1 MTLLNK
7 TLNTLERPGEF
18 RLTDVVLTSSSG
30 IKVDITDAI
39 STLNIFASA
48 YTPFITGRLTFADII
63 NLSDALPLLGE
74 ETITYKLYT
83 PGVDSESID
92 TTEHP
97 MKVTRLSSI
106 KMNETSQ
113 GYYLE
118 FASPEFKRN
127 NRVRSVSP
135 LRGTHSDMVE
145 TILRYDLKT
154 SKDISLEKTQENF
167 KIVSPNIPPISL
179 IQKIADRSTSSNFN
193 ETGYFFYEDF
203 FNTFHFR
210 TFASMVNE
218 TPGVP
223 RQSTIIYHVAP
234 ETVNELYT
242 QMTRVKSFDL
252 IRSYDH
258 TENTRSA
265 MYASKLI
272 VHNTDS
278 KSYKEYEFRYDD
290 FFNKSYHTD
299 MKKNKNN
306 KIAYDGPVDEFD
318 NKLYDFSESRICAV
332 VNAGDRL
339 YNESS
344 GSSANYPYKS
354 PNFQTTIQQ
363 RLSREQSLKNITL
376 SLTVHGLTALSIG
389 QAIEFILPSMNMYSG
404 DDNVSQLYSG
414 RYIITKLRHS
424 VIIDGSPTHETII
437 ECVKDSLSKSIV
449 TNRETHHSIS
459 SKKQTSYVR
468 NESYR

>member
-30 IKVDITDAI
+30 IKVDITDVI
-39 STLNIFASA
+39 TTFNIFANA

-97 MKVTRLSSI
+97 MKVTRLSSV
-106 KMNETSQ
+106 KLNETSQ

-118 FASPEFKRN
+118 FSSPEFKRN

-223 RQSTIIYHVAP
+223 RKPTLIYHVAP

-252 IRSYDH
+252 DRSYDH
-258 TENTRSA
+258 TENTRSG
-265 MYASKLI
+265 MYASKLM
-272 VHNTDS
+272 VHDTDA
-278 KSYKEYEFRYDD
+278 KTYKEYNFRYDT
-290 FFNKSYHTD
+290 F
-299 MKKNKNN
+299 
-306 KIAYDGPVDEFD
+306 
-318 NKLYDFSESRICAV
+318 
-332 VNAGDRL
+332 
-339 YNESS
+339 
-344 GSSANYPYKS
+344 
-354 PNFQTTIQQ
+354 
-363 RLSREQSLKNITL
+363 
-376 SLTVHGLTALSIG
+376 
-389 QAIEFILPSMNMYSG
+389 
-404 DDNVSQLYSG
+404 
-414 RYIITKLRHS
+414 
-424 VIIDGSPTHETII
+424 
-437 ECVKDSLSKSIV
+437 
-449 TNRETHHSIS
+449 
-459 SKKQTSYVR
+459 
-468 NESYR
+468 